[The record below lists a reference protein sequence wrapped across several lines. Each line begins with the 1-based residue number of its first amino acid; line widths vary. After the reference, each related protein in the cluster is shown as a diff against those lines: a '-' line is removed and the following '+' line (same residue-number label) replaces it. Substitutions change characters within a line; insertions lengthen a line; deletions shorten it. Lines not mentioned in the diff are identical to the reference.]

1 MLPVATTFAKPV
13 NTRVRACSVMDES
26 VLCIGCGKTTKAGD
40 RRFAFGL
47 PTNAIKNLY
56 EYILTSC
63 CEIDIETIS
72 ESEKYMCRSCYGK
85 YERFLTQ
92 YRTLTNGVERFLS
105 ISRKKEV
112 DISSQVAATACPVKR
127 KATTNDDSRPV
138 KKTHFCKLND
148 ETVSPGVSVCSLL
161 I

>member
-1 MLPVATTFAKPV
+1 
-13 NTRVRACSVMDES
+13 MDES
-26 VLCIGCGKTTKAGD
+26 VLCIGCGKTTKAVD

-47 PTNAIKNLY
+47 PTNTMKNLY

-63 CEIDIETIS
+63 CEIDIETIT

-105 ISRKKEV
+105 IF
-112 DISSQVAATACPVKR
+112 SSQVAATACPVKR

-138 KKTHFCKLND
+138 KKTHFYKLND
-148 ETVSPGVSVCSLL
+148 ETVSPGVNMNY
-161 I
+161 